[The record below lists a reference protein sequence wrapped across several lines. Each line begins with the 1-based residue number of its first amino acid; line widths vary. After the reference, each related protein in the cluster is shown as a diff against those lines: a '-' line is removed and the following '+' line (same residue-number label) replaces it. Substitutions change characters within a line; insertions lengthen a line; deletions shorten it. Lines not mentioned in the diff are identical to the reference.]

1 MHAATILIILL
12 SHQGYWFGGQDQTVT
27 VTWPV
32 AQKMPAADLRWELML
47 GEMRLSGDQ
56 IRVPGE
62 RDSTVITLK
71 VPKVRVKTEMW
82 WTYRLTAVDGGK
94 ELLSSERAVHVYPP
108 TSWGDL
114 AARLA
119 KQKFFVVDQPDG
131 LPSLL
136 AAAGIDAARLNVVDG
151 LQSVKVDVVIVG
163 ANQLGDSLF
172 AQAPLV
178 SQAKSGAQIM
188 ILEQRQAQTLIGYA
202 LSPRPASSSFSWR
215 EEHPLFAGL
224 DKNDLASW
232 VDGGR
237 SDLSAIRLPRD
248 EPALEVAHWPR
259 ESPGTEQVPIDALV
273 AVKAIGKGRM
283 VLWQI
288 PLEDWKSDPRS
299 QLLLENALNY
309 LMTRP
314 EPTPRPSERPTTL
327 PAATVA
333 VPTITIPSGD
343 QP

>member
-1 MHAATILIILL
+1 MHAAAILVILF

-27 VTWPV
+27 VTWPLD
-32 AQKMPAADLRWELML
+32 QKMPAADLRWELNL
-47 GEMRLSGDQ
+47 GELRLSGDQ

-62 RDSTVITLK
+62 QGPTAITLK
-71 VPKVRVKTEMW
+71 VPKVRVRTEMR
-82 WTYRLTAVDGGK
+82 WTFRLTAADGGK
-94 ELLSSERAVHVYPP
+94 ELLSGERSVHVFPP

-114 AARLA
+114 AARPA

-136 AAAGIDAARLNVVDG
+136 AAAKIDFARLETVEA
-151 LQSVKVDVVIVG
+151 LQSVKADVVIVG

-172 AQAPLV
+172 AQSPLV

-188 ILEQRQAQTLIGYA
+188 VLEQRQAKTLISYA
-202 LSPRPASSSFSWR
+202 LGPRPVPSNFSWR

-224 DKNDLASW
+224 DEHDLASW

-237 SDLSAIRLPRD
+237 NDLYAVHLPRD
-248 EPALEVAHWPR
+248 EAALEVAYWPR
-259 ESPGTEQVPIDALV
+259 ESPGCEPVPIDALV

-288 PLEDWKSDPRS
+288 PLDDWKRDPRS

-314 EPTPRPSERPTTL
+314 EPTPRPSERPATM
-327 PAATVA
+327 PAATIA
-333 VPTITIPSGD
+333 VPTITIP
-343 QP
+343 